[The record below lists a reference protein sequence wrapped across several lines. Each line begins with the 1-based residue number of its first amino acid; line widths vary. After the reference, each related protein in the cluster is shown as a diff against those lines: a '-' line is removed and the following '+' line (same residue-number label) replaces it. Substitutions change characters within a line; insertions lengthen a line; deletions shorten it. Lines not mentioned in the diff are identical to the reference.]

1 MLSSLVKSVM
11 SLFPFGDKRLSVK
24 LVRNKSQ
31 NLIKSKQF
39 VKKKPRKLTAAKKPP
54 PKNPRILTNQTPV
67 RGSPATSHPVN
78 DNQKPSRR
86 QIKKLVVELHKTVA
100 DILQQQ
106 TGNTTSSDLRDADD
120 AVVTGDTN
128 KPPQVAEQAPPP
140 SQGSHHE
147 STNKHL
153 KQGATGSTYR
163 PG

>member
-140 SQGSHHE
+140 FQGSHHE
-147 STNKHL
+147 STNKHM